1 MKRFLKQKIKNTAE
15 LNININVKKKLILSV
30 VVSTIIFISFITWF
44 IGSSN
49 KAHELI
55 IISWFF
61 FFAGSILFLLSVKM
75 LKKWRSLILLNS
87 GVYSIIRHPLYLGII
102 YLYIWIIFGVQNL
115 IITILSMAGIACL
128 YWQMVI
134 EEDYCIKK
142 YGQDY
147 RRYMNSVPRIN
158 LLQGIIRL
166 VQKKL
171 IIKFNNR

>member
-1 MKRFLKQKIKNTAE
+1 VNSFLKQKIKKTTE
-15 LNININVKKKLILSV
+15 LNINANVIKKFVLSV

-44 IGSSN
+44 IGTSN
-49 KAHELI
+49 KTPELI
-55 IISWFF
+55 IFSWVF
-61 FFAGSILFLLSVKM
+61 FFAGSILILLSVKM
-75 LKKWRSLILLNS
+75 LKKQRSVILLNS

-115 IITILSMAGIACL
+115 IITILSIAGIACL

-134 EEDYCIKK
+134 EDNYCIKK

-166 VQKKL
+166 VQGKL
-171 IIKFNNR
+171 NIKFDNR